1 MPKLITCD
9 GSQLTVQ
16 GDEVSV
22 GRRDAGESTA
32 PDVDLSGLE
41 RGRTVSRRHARLFR
55 ARSAWHLRAEQGATN
70 TTKVAGKALRPG
82 EVSPLSD
89 GDEIELGAVMLTF
102 RADADL
108 DVTMVGRAQAPAELR
123 VDSLVFPLAAPEGRR
138 LWIGRRSGDLE
149 NKPDIDLSDVPGS
162 RSVSHLHAQLYR
174 TAAGWMLHEGN
185 TTNPTLVAGA
195 QLQPGEDVQLS
206 DGVSLQFGRLRVTF
220 HENRPVK
227 VVTSDI
233 LLLEVDSQDVSV
245 EAGRQQTVAMRIV
258 NATGRVEQVEVEIAG
273 IPADWYQIIQPD
285 GSRAPTLR
293 IQLVPSGPDLTDPPP
308 NSFARSTIVFAPPKS
323 AASRA
328 GVYPVTVSATTQGEE
343 RVRRVVATRVRVLPF
358 EGMELTLSPSEA
370 KGASGKYV
378 AEVTNDSNADADVY
392 LSFEEV
398 DPQLVCTVD
407 PAQLQLINGGTQQAS
422 VKARVRHHS
431 WLGPK
436 RTYGFHLVATSGTQK
451 SIGRA
456 VLICKPIIPVWLQ
469 EILGKV
475 MALASPI
482 AIPVVSVL
490 LLLGLAYWFL
500 RPPDIR
506 EFIATPSAVAAGT
519 PAELVWVTDR
529 AARVTVEPPVEG
541 KFDVPKGS
549 VSVSPQVTTEYTLTA
564 HNWIGISSSTKK
576 TLSVMKVLAFKA
588 TPERLTREKED
599 VVLHWETQGAT
610 SVTIEPGDEIK
621 DPKLSGDATVHPT
634 AETTYTLSA
643 LGLGGAKAQSQ
654 VTVGIGL
661 PSIKR
666 LEVTLPPPGARVF
679 PGDAVQLSWVGEGFT
694 RATITSSKGDVVPG
708 KTELDVTGGSPTIVR
723 PAASGDID
731 YTLTLFNAAG
741 SQQLTTRIAVTPILI
756 TQFETDPAT
765 VSSGQPSK
773 LRWRIDGANDTTV
786 VSIDPS
792 VGRVEPVGER
802 AVSPTETTE
811 YVLKVQGAGGTQ
823 VERRASITVKA
834 PLPVIS
840 IFTSARPVVTIGD
853 EVRLTWSVL
862 NADSVEIRTGD
873 NFLIVKTTQIEGS
886 VQDFPVAPTTYIV
899 QASNQ
904 SGKVTKDF
912 SVDVKPPGAPTP
924 APATPAPAV
933 PTAAAAPGGG
943 AQPASGTPAAAP
955 AAANPAAPGATPT
968 AARP

>member
-1 MPKLITCD
+1 
-9 GSQLTVQ
+9 
-16 GDEVSV
+16 
-22 GRRDAGESTA
+22 
-32 PDVDLSGLE
+32 
-41 RGRTVSRRHARLFR
+41 
-55 ARSAWHLRAEQGATN
+55 
-70 TTKVAGKALRPG
+70 
-82 EVSPLSD
+82 
-89 GDEIELGAVMLTF
+89 
-102 RADADL
+102 
-108 DVTMVGRAQAPAELR
+108 
-123 VDSLVFPLAAPEGRR
+123 
-138 LWIGRRSGDLE
+138 
-149 NKPDIDLSDVPGS
+149 
-162 RSVSHLHAQLYR
+162 
-174 TAAGWMLHEGN
+174 MLHEGN

-285 GSRAPTLR
+285 GSRASTLR

-308 NSFARSTIVFAPPKS
+308 NSFARSTIVFAPPRS

-436 RTYGFHLVATSGTQK
+436 RTYGFHL
-451 SIGRA
+451 
-456 VLICKPIIPVWLQ
+456 
-469 EILGKV
+469 GKLFA
-475 MALASPI
+475 MASPI
-482 AIPVVSVL
+482 AIPVVSVV
-490 LLLGLAYWFL
+490 LLLGLAYFFL

-506 EFIATPSAVAAGT
+506 EFVVTPSGVAAGT
-519 PAELVWVTDR
+519 PSELVWDTDR

-541 KFDVPKGS
+541 TFAVPKGT
-549 VSVSPQVTTEYTLTA
+549 VAVSPQVTTEYTLTA
-564 HNWIGISSSTKK
+564 HNWIGISSSQKR
-576 TLSVMKVLAFKA
+576 TLSVTKVLAFKA
-588 TPERLTREKED
+588 TPERVTKEKED

-610 SVTIEPGDEIK
+610 GVTIEPAAEIK
-621 DPKLSGDATVHPT
+621 DPKPSGDATVHPA
-634 AETTYTLSA
+634 AETTYTLTA
-643 LGLGGAKAQSQ
+643 LGLGGAKAESQ

-661 PSIKR
+661 PAIKR
-666 LEVTLPPPGARVF
+666 LEVTQPPPGARVF
-679 PGDAVQLSWVGEGFT
+679 PGDAVQLTWVGDGFT

-708 KTELDVTGGSPTIVR
+708 KTELDVTAGSPTTVR
-723 PAASGDID
+723 PAVAGDID
-731 YTLTLFNAAG
+731 YTLNLFNAAG
-741 SQQLTTRIAVTPILI
+741 SQQLTTRITVTPISI
-756 TQFETDPAT
+756 TQFETDPASI
-765 VSSGQPSK
+765 SSGQPSK

-786 VSIDPS
+786 ISIDPG

-811 YVLKVQGAGGTQ
+811 YVLKVQGAGGGQ
-823 VERRASITVKA
+823 AERRATITVKA
-834 PLPVIS
+834 PLPVVS
-840 IFTSARPVVTIGD
+840 IFTSPRPVVTIGD
-853 EVRLTWSVL
+853 EVRLTWSVQ
-862 NADSVEIRTGD
+862 NADSIEIRTGD
-873 NFLIVKTTQIEGS
+873 NFLIVKTTQLEGS
-886 VQDFPVAPTTYIV
+886 IQDFPVAPTTYLL
-899 QASNQ
+899 QATGE

-924 APATPAPAV
+924 APPTPAPAV
-933 PTAAAAPGGG
+933 P
-943 AQPASGTPAAAP
+943 AAAP
-955 AAANPAAPGATPT
+955 AAPGPSPT
-968 AARP
+968 AVRP

>member
-1 MPKLITCD
+1 
-9 GSQLTVQ
+9 
-16 GDEVSV
+16 
-22 GRRDAGESTA
+22 
-32 PDVDLSGLE
+32 
-41 RGRTVSRRHARLFR
+41 
-55 ARSAWHLRAEQGATN
+55 LRAEQGATN
-70 TTKVAGKALRPG
+70 TTKVAGRALRPG
-82 EVSPLSD
+82 EESQLSD
-89 GDEIELGAVMLTF
+89 GDEIELGAVLLTF

-108 DVTMVGRAQAPAELR
+108 DATMVGRAQAPAELR

-138 LWIGRRSGDLE
+138 LWIGRRSGELE
-149 NKPDIDLSDVPGS
+149 NKPDIDLSDVAGS

-258 NATGRVEQVEVEIAG
+258 NATGRVEQVEVELAG
-273 IPADWYQIIQPD
+273 IPTDWYQIIQPD
-285 GSRAPTLR
+285 GTRAPTLK
-293 IQLVPSGPDLTDPPP
+293 IQLVPSGPDLIDPVP
-308 NSFARSTIVFAPPKS
+308 NSFARATIVFAPPKS

-358 EGMELTLSPSEA
+358 EGMELELTPSEA

-378 AEVTNDSNADADVY
+378 AEITNNSNADADVY

-398 DPQLVCTVD
+398 DKQLICTVE
-407 PAQLQLINGGTQQAS
+407 PAQLQLINGGTQQAA
-422 VKARVRHHS
+422 VKARVRHHN

-436 RTYGFHLVATSGTQK
+436 RTYGFHLIATSGTQK

-456 VLICKPIIPVWLQ
+456 VLVTKPRIPVWLQ
-469 EILGKV
+469 EILGKLF
-475 MALASPI
+475 ALASPI
-482 AIPVVSVL
+482 AIPAFTLV
-490 LLLGLAYWFL
+490 LLLGLAYFFL

-506 EFIATPSAVAAGT
+506 EYIVSPSAVAAGT
-519 PAELVWVTDR
+519 SAELQWNVDR
-529 AARVTVEPPVEG
+529 AARVTVEPPIEG
-541 KFDVPKGS
+541 TFEVPKGK
-549 VSVSPQVTTEYTLTA
+549 VAVSPQVTTEYTLTA
-564 HNWIGISSSTKK
+564 HNWIGISSSAKK
-576 TLSVMKVLAFKA
+576 TLSVTRILAFKA

-610 SVTIEPGDEIK
+610 SVTIEPAAEIK
-621 DPKLSGDATVHPT
+621 DPKPAGDATVHPA
-634 AETTYTLSA
+634 AETTYTLTA
-643 LGLGGAKAQSQ
+643 LGPGGAKAQSQ

-666 LEVTLPPPGARVF
+666 LEVTQPPPGARVF
-679 PGDAVQLSWVGEGFT
+679 PGDAVQLTWVGDGFT

-708 KTELDVTGGSPTIVR
+708 KTELDVTAGSPTTVR
-723 PAASGDID
+723 PAVAGDID
-731 YTLTLFNAAG
+731 YTLNLFNAAG
-741 SQQLTTRIAVTPILI
+741 SQQLTTRIAVTPISI
-756 TQFETDPAT
+756 TQFEVDPAT
-765 VSSGQPSK
+765 VSAGQPAK

-786 VSIDPS
+786 VSIDPNIS
-792 VGRVEPVGER
+792 RVEPVGER

-811 YVLKVQGAGGTQ
+811 YVLKVQGAGGAQ
-823 VERRASITVKA
+823 VERHTTITVKA
-834 PLPVIS
+834 PLPVVS
-840 IFTSARPVVTIGD
+840 IFTSPRPVVTIGD
-853 EVRLTWSVL
+853 EVRLTWSVQ

-873 NFLIVKTTQIEGS
+873 NFLIVKTTQLEGS
-886 VQDFPVAPTTYIV
+886 IQDFPVAPTTYIL
-899 QASNQ
+899 QAIGE

-924 APATPAPAV
+924 PPATPAPAV
-933 PTAAAAPGGG
+933 P
-943 AQPASGTPAAAP
+943 AAAP
-955 AAANPAAPGATPT
+955 AAPGPSPT
-968 AARP
+968 AVRP

>member
-1 MPKLITCD
+1 MPKLITRD

-22 GRRDAGESTA
+22 GRRDAGEVSA

-41 RGRTVSRRHARLFR
+41 RGKTVSRRHARLFR

-70 TTKVAGKALRPG
+70 TTKVAGRALRPG
-82 EVSPLSD
+82 EESPLAD
-89 GDEIELGAVMLTF
+89 GDEIELGAVLLTF

-138 LWIGRRSGDLE
+138 MWIGRRSGDVE
-149 NKPDIDLSDVPGS
+149 STPDIDLSDVPGS

-174 TAAGWMLHEGN
+174 TAAGWMLHEGK

-227 VVTSDI
+227 VVSSDI

-258 NATGRVEQVEVEIAG
+258 NATGRVEQVEVELAG

-285 GSRAPTLR
+285 GTRAPTLK
-293 IQLVPSGPDLTDPPP
+293 IQLFPSGPDLTDPAP
-308 NSFARSTIVFAPPKS
+308 NSFARSTIVFMPPKS

-358 EGMELTLSPSEA
+358 EGMELALTPTEA
-370 KGASGKYV
+370 KGARGKYV
-378 AEVTNDSNADADVY
+378 AELTNDSNADADVY

-398 DPQLVCTVD
+398 DPQLIVTAE
-407 PAQLQLINGGTQQAS
+407 PPQLQLINGGTQQAS
-422 VKARVRHHS
+422 VKARLRHHS

-456 VLICKPIIPVWLQ
+456 VLVTKPIIPEWLQ
-469 EILGKV
+469 EILGKLFA
-475 MALASPI
+475 MASPI

-529 AARVTVEPPVEG
+529 ATRVTVEPPVEG

-549 VSVSPQVTTEYTLTA
+549 VTVAPQVTTEYTLTA

-621 DPKLSGDATVHPT
+621 DPKPSGDATVHP
-634 AETTYTLSA
+634 AGETTYTLTASA
-643 LGLGGAKAQSQ
+643 PGNVKVQQQ
-654 VTVGIGL
+654 VAVGIGL

-666 LEVTLPPPGARVF
+666 LEVTQPPPGARVF
-679 PGDAVQLSWVGEGFT
+679 PGDEVQLTWVGDGFT

-708 KTELDVTGGSPTIVR
+708 KTELDVTAGSPTTVR
-723 PAASGDID
+723 PAVAGDID
-731 YTLTLFNAAG
+731 YTLNLFNAAG
-741 SQQLTTRIAVTPILI
+741 SQQLTTRIAVTPISI
-756 TQFETDPAT
+756 TQFEVDPA
-765 VSSGQPSK
+765 SLSAGQPAK
-773 LRWRIDGANDTTV
+773 LRWRIDGANDTTMV
-786 VSIDPS
+786 TIDPS

-823 VERRASITVKA
+823 VERRSTITVKA
-834 PLPVIS
+834 PLPVVS
-840 IFTSARPVVTIGD
+840 IFTSPRPVVTIGD
-853 EVRLTWSVL
+853 EVRLTWSVQ

-873 NFLIVKTTQIEGS
+873 NFLIVKTTQLEGS
-886 VQDFPVAPTTYIV
+886 IQDFPVAPTTYIL
-899 QASNQ
+899 QAIGE

-924 APATPAPAV
+924 APPTPAP
-933 PTAAAAPGGG
+933 
-943 AQPASGTPAAAP
+943 PAPAAAP
-955 AAANPAAPGATPT
+955 AAPGQT
-968 AARP
+968 